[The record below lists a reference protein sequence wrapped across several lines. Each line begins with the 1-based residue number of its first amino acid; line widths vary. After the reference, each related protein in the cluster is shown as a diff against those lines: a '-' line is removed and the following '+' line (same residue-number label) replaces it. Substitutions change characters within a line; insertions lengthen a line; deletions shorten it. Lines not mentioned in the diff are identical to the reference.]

1 MEKNIGKI
9 VQVIGPVVDI
19 RFNED
24 SLPRLLNA
32 IEIQKGEESIIVEVA
47 QHIGDDTV
55 RCISMDSTDGL
66 IRGMKA
72 IDTGEPIAVPVGKE
86 TLGRLFN
93 VLGDTIDGKE
103 EISTDKKSSN
113 T

>member
-1 MEKNIGKI
+1 
-9 VQVIGPVVDI
+9 
-19 RFNED
+19 
-24 SLPRLLNA
+24 
-32 IEIQKGEESIIVEVA
+32 
-47 QHIGDDTV
+47 
-55 RCISMDSTDGL
+55 MDSTDGL